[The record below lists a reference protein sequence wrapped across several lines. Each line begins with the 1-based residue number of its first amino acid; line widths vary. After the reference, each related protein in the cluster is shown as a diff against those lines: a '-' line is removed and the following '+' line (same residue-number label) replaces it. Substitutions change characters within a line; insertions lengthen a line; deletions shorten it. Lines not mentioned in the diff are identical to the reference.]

1 MSPPSFSSMA
11 TTLRTC
17 RLAAI
22 AVLIATNVHAQ
33 SEGLPRPVAD
43 HHAHLRSVANWQ
55 LVNERLPVVKL
66 PGDLDQLLRDFERNW
81 QAPDNKIALAA
92 QFTDSGLFQYADDWL
107 RGRAAIRMMLVGSA
121 GALKLRA
128 QAFDADQRSGHVG
141 GAYGFYRDTV
151 WVDQGRF
158 LFALRRDPGTP
169 WRIAAAN
176 LTQTTPSPKPARD
189 PYSAADYIAAL
200 DSAGIRRGVVLSSAY
215 LFAAG
220 FRDVTDEAAKVRAE
234 NDWTAR
240 EAARYPD
247 RLVAF
252 CSLNPLRA
260 YALDE
265 LANCARDPR
274 IRGLKMHLTTAFFD
288 FRDAEHVR
296 KLAAMFAAA
305 NARRFPIV
313 VHMRTMNPEYGRR
326 DAEIFLSQVLPKA
339 PDVPIQIA
347 HLAGWGGYPPPTDS
361 ALSVFADAFASD
373 DRRVSNVYF
382 DVSALTGVSP
392 STAERLVQQIRR
404 IGIDRM
410 LFGIDQVGT
419 PGQAWESLTRFPF
432 TRDELV
438 RIATNLAPWL
448 RPQADR

>member
-1 MSPPSFSSMA
+1 MA
-11 TTLRTC
+11 TPLRTC

-22 AVLIATNVHAQ
+22 AVLIATRVLAQ
-33 SEGLPRPVAD
+33 SEGVPRPVAD
-43 HHAHLRSVANWQ
+43 HHAHLQSIAVWQ
-55 LVNERLPVVKL
+55 LFNKRLPVVKL
-66 PGDLDQLLRDFERNW
+66 PGELDQLLRDFERNW
-81 QAPDNKIALAA
+81 QAPDNKTALAA

-107 RGRAAIRMMLVGSA
+107 RGRAAIRMMLVGSG

-128 QAFDADQRSGHVG
+128 QTFDTDQRSGHVG

-158 LFALRRDPGTP
+158 LFALRREPGTP
-169 WRIAAAN
+169 WRIAVAN
-176 LTQTTPSPKPARD
+176 LTRTTPSPTPARD
-189 PYSAADYIAAL
+189 PYSAADYVAAL
-200 DSAGIRRGVVLSSAY
+200 DSAGIRRGVVLSWAY
-215 LFAAG
+215 QIAAG

-274 IRGLKMHLTTAFFD
+274 IRGLKLHLTTAFFD

-296 KLAAMFAAA
+296 RLAAVFATA

-347 HLAGWGGYPPPTDS
+347 HLAGWGGYGAETDA
-361 ALSVFADAFASD
+361 ALSVFAEAFASG
-373 DRRVSNVYF
+373 DRRVTNVYF
-382 DVSALTGVSP
+382 DLSGLTGVSP
-392 STAERLVQQIRR
+392 STAERVVQQIRR

-410 LFGIDQVGT
+410 LFGIDRVGT

-432 TRDELV
+432 TRDELA